1 MSISAGWNISRGLKR
16 MIDNKPQSAL
26 PHLALV
32 ASFMLWGINI
42 ISMKVG
48 GREWEPLVFNGLRY
62 ASILPVLWG
71 YALYY
76 RYSANRSRPAGE
88 AVSYRMERRDL
99 WLVIGLGVLSAVGL
113 EAMFSYA
120 LQYSNAANGAVLG
133 RGFMPVITV
142 LFALWLREIR
152 LTPRLLV
159 GLPLAICCVAIVVAG
174 GSEGLHFTAETLR
187 GDVLLLLRSILG
199 ALYLIGMNRLVKKYP
214 LPLLV
219 AIEMTAGAAALL
231 PAVLIQVDA
240 NMLTSMSASGWIS
253 LAYTALFGTVLGFY
267 AHNWSLGKLG
277 PVKASVYGFLLPVM
291 AAIAGYVLL
300 NESLSAY
307 QLIGGTGVLAAMYIV
322 QRDRYQKRAGDP
334 ISRSAAEH
342 QHKG

>member
-1 MSISAGWNISRGLKR
+1 MTH
-16 MIDNKPQSAL
+16 NKQHPAL
-26 PHLALV
+26 PHAALI

-48 GREWEPLVFNGLRY
+48 GREWDPLVFNGLRY
-62 ASILPVLWG
+62 ASILPILWG

-76 RYSANRSRPAGE
+76 RQRANQGRLSGE
-88 AVSYRMERRDL
+88 SVSYKMERRDL
-99 WLVIGLGVLSAVGL
+99 WLAIGLGVLSAVGL

-152 LTPRLLV
+152 LTPRLLI
-159 GLPLAICCVAIVVAG
+159 GLPLAVACVAVVVAG
-174 GSEGLHFTAETLR
+174 GSEGLRFTAETMR
-187 GDVLLLLRSILG
+187 GDVLLLLRSVLG
-199 ALYLIGMNRLVKKYP
+199 AVYLIGMNRLVKKYP

-219 AIEMTAGAAALL
+219 AIEMTAGAVALL
-231 PAVLIQVDA
+231 PAVVMQVDGD
-240 NMLTSMSASGWIS
+240 MLASMSGSGWLS

-291 AAIAGYVLL
+291 AAISGYVLL
-300 NESLSAY
+300 SESLSAY
-307 QLIGGTGVLAAMYIV
+307 QIIGGTGVLAAMYIV
-322 QRDRYQKRAGDP
+322 QKDRYQKRAAIP
-334 ISRSAAEH
+334 VSRSSTPDH
-342 QHKG
+342 QQRG